1 MQERNTNSAHLAK
14 ALMMLVIYLV
24 IYYFGGSAR
33 QLLYPIIW
41 LVAFL
46 HEMGHAL
53 GALVTGGEVLALQIN
68 PDGSGLT
75 TTRGGSIGIILVGGY
90 VGSALLGNILL
101 YIGLKKRGWAQTAL
115 LTLAGMMIF
124 SFLKWSSTSSSGL
137 LLLAYAVVLLF
148 VAFKTTFDQDVVLFF
163 GMASVLYVIQDFQV
177 GPSSDLRAYE
187 ANIGI
192 FPAQI
197 WMYIWLAIVVFIT
210 YSNVSNLRLFGR
222 SR

>member
-24 IYYFGGSAR
+24 IYYFGGAAR

>member
-1 MQERNTNSAHLAK
+1 
-14 ALMMLVIYLV
+14 MLVIYLV
-24 IYYFGGSAR
+24 LYYFGGSAR

-53 GALVTGGEVLALQIN
+53 GALVTGGEVVALQIN

-75 TTRGGSIGIILVGGY
+75 TTRGGSVGIILVGGY

-101 YIGLKKRGWAQTAL
+101 YIGLKKRAWSQTAL
-115 LTLAGMMIF
+115 LALAGMMIF
-124 SFLKWSSTSSSGL
+124 SFLKWSSTTSSGL

-148 VAFKTTFDQDVVLFF
+148 VAFKTAFDQDVVLFF

-187 ANIGI
+187 AHIGL
-192 FPAQI
+192 FPSQI

-210 YSNVSNLRLFGR
+210 YSNISNLRLIGR
-222 SR
+222 R